1 MFKKMRGCKLSY
13 NQQGLIRFICL
24 NYYDL
29 PQDVQHKINDLCLKC
44 GGEYYKA
51 LFRVLTT
58 DISIRYIALEECI
71 SETHLYRMRLKF
83 YNEFFKT

>member
-13 NQQGLIRFICL
+13 KQQGLVRFVCL
-24 NYYDL
+24 NYDDL
-29 PQDVQHKINDLCLKC
+29 PQDMQHKINDLCLKC

-58 DISIRYIALEECI
+58 DISIRYIAIEECI
-71 SETHLYRMRLKF
+71 SETQLYRLRLRF

>member
-13 NQQGLIRFICL
+13 KQQGLVRFVCL

-29 PQDVQHKINDLCLKC
+29 PHDIQHKINDLCLKC
-44 GGEYYKA
+44 GGKYYKA

-58 DISIRYIALEECI
+58 DISIRYIAIEECI
-71 SETHLYRMRLKF
+71 SETQLYRLRLRF